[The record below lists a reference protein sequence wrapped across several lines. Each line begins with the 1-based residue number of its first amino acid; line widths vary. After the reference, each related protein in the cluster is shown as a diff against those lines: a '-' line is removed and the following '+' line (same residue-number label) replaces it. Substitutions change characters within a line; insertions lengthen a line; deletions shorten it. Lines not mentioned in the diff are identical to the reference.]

1 MYRRR
6 ILSITAVSALT
17 AALLAGCVNNSESG
31 GAPTSSSSSSSSSGS
46 SSSAP
51 AVDKDAAALV
61 PEKIKT
67 AGHFVVGSD
76 LTYAPNEYKD
86 ANGNAIGWEI
96 DFLNAVAAKLGL
108 TATYQA
114 ATFDTIIPG
123 ITGGKYDIGLSSF
136 FDTAEREKVVDMVN
150 YYTAGIQWAAK
161 AGKTIDPN
169 NACGLTIAAQN
180 GTTEILDDLPAKTK
194 ACTDAGKPAI
204 KVLGYD
210 TQDDATNAVI
220 LGRADGLTAD
230 APVTNYAIKQTGGKL
245 TQAGPEYDK
254 FLYGMPV
261 AKSSGS
267 LKDALQKA
275 IVDIQK
281 DGEYDAIMSKWGVES
296 GKITDITIN
305 GAGSGAGS

>member
-1 MYRRR
+1 MFSRR
-6 ILSITAVSALT
+6 ILSVIAIGAAASAAVV
-17 AALLAGCVNNSESG
+17 GCANNTDTS
-31 GAPTSSSSSSSSSGS
+31 GAPTQ
-46 SSSAP
+46 SSASSQ
-51 AVDKDAAALV
+51 ATSVDQDAAKLV
-61 PEKIKT
+61 PEKIKS
-67 AGHFVVGSD
+67 AGHFVVGTD

-86 ANGNAIGWEI
+86 ANGNAIGWEV

-108 TATYQA
+108 TVKYQA

-150 YYTAGIQWAAK
+150 YYTAGIQWAAA
-161 AGKTIDPN
+161 AGKTVDPN
-169 NACGLTIAAQN
+169 NACGLTVAAQN
-180 GTTEILDDLPAKTK
+180 GTTEILDDLPAKNK
-194 ACTDAGKPAI
+194 ACTDAGKPEI

-220 LGRADGLTAD
+220 LGRAEALTAD
-230 APVTNYAIKQTGGKL
+230 APVTNYAIKQTDGKL
-245 TQAGPEYDK
+245 VQAGPEYDK
-254 FLYGMPV
+254 FLYGLPV
-261 AKSSGS
+261 AKTSGT

-281 DGEYDAIMSKWGVES
+281 DGEYDAILNKWGVES

-305 GAGSGAGS
+305 GAGSSSGN

>member
-1 MYRRR
+1 MHSRRL
-6 ILSITAVSALT
+6 IGTLAMGALSAVLI
-17 AALLAGCVNNSESG
+17 AGCVNNSESN
-31 GAPTSSSSSSSSSGS
+31 GAPASSSGS
-46 SSSAP
+46 NETSSSA
-51 AVDKDAAALV
+51 ATVDDAAAKLV
-61 PEKIKT
+61 PEKIRT

-108 TATYQA
+108 TAQYQA
-114 ATFDTIIPG
+114 ASFDTIIPG

-150 YYTAGIQWAAK
+150 YYTAGIQWAAA
-161 AGKTIDPN
+161 AGKTVDPN
-169 NACGLTIAAQN
+169 DACGLTIAAQN
-180 GTTEILDDLPAKTK
+180 GTTEILDDLPAKDK

-220 LGRADGLTAD
+220 LGRADALTAD
-230 APVTNYAIKQTGGKL
+230 APVTNYAIKQTDGKL
-245 TQAGPEYDK
+245 VQAGPEYDK

-261 AKSSGS
+261 AKTSGT
-267 LKDALQKA
+267 LKEALQQA
-275 IVDIQK
+275 IIDLQK
-281 DGEYDAIMSKWGVES
+281 DGELDAILNKWGVES

-305 GAGSGAGS
+305 GAGAESGSGS

>member
-1 MYRRR
+1 MNHRR
-6 ILSITAVSALT
+6 ILSIAAVSVLGSV
-17 AALLAGCVNNSESG
+17 LLAGCVNNSASDATSTGTPDASSG
-31 GAPTSSSSSSSSSGS
+31 GSTAT
-46 SSSAP
+46 
-51 AVDKDAAALV
+51 VDQAAAALL
-61 PEKIKT
+61 PEKIKA

-86 ANGNAIGWEI
+86 ANGNAIGWEV

-108 TATYQA
+108 TVQYQA

-169 NACGLTIAAQN
+169 DACGLTIAAQN

-194 ACTDAGKPAI
+194 ACTDAGKAAI

-254 FLYGMPV
+254 FLYGLPV
-261 AKSSGS
+261 AKTSGT

-275 IVDIQK
+275 IVDVQK
-281 DGEYDAIMSKWGVES
+281 DGEYDAILAKWGVEA

-305 GAGSGAGS
+305 GAGAGAAAGS